1 MNKQQYISMTEPF
14 RKNPSRAKAA
24 HLANKCI
31 TYSIYIA
38 YPCLLIWIFI
48 TQNGLRDPLGALTSA
63 TFLKGFV
70 IPLASFVLMSFF
82 RDRLNAPRPY
92 EVFEMSPVIQKNTK
106 GHSFPSR
113 HVFSIFTIA
122 VTFLACAGSPIF
134 GIIVL
139 IMGFALAYLRVITG
153 VHFPKDVIA
162 GLIIGI
168 ICGSLEFL
176 F

>member
-1 MNKQQYISMTEPF
+1 MTEPF

-24 HLANKCI
+24 HLANKFI

-38 YPCLLIWIFI
+38 YPCLLIWVFV
-48 TQNGLRDPLGALTSA
+48 TQNGLQDPLAALTSS
-63 TFLKGFV
+63 TFLKGFA
-70 IPLASFVLMSFF
+70 IPLISFVLMSFF
-82 RDRLNAPRPY
+82 RDKLNAPRPY
-92 EVFEMSPVIQKNTK
+92 EVFDTPPVIPKNTK

-122 VTFLACAGSPIF
+122 VTFLACASSPIF

-139 IMGFALAYLRVITG
+139 VMGLALAYLRVITG

-162 GLIIGI
+162 GALIGI
-168 ICGSLEFL
+168 ICGSIEFL